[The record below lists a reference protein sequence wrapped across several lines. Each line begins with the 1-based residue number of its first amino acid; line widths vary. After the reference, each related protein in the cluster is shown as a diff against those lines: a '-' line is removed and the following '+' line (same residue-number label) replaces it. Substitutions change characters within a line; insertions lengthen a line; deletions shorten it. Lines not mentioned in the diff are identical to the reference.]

1 MIDYNSVLSSRIRS
15 VQPSGI
21 RRFFDLANS
30 SGLSDIISLS
40 IGEPDFATPWHIR
53 QAAIDSIEKGR
64 TFYSPNRGFTD
75 LLESVSEYC
84 TRRFG
89 LTYDPKTEIL
99 VTVGGSEAIDCALR
113 CLVSPGDEVLIPQ
126 PSFVCYE
133 PLTVMAGG
141 VPVPIVTE
149 AKDEFRLTAEAL
161 KNAITP
167 NTKVLVLPFPNNPT
181 GAVMRRAHL
190 EEIAQILRDTN
201 IMILSDEIYCELTYG
216 DTPHVSIAEI
226 DGMRERTI
234 IINGFSKSFAMTGWR
249 LGWAMGPEPVLTQ
262 MTKLHQFGIMS
273 APTTAQYGAMEAM
286 RSGDPDIAR
295 MRDEYDLRRRYIVH
309 RLRAMGLECFEP
321 EGAFYVFPCIR
332 STGMTSEE
340 FCTRMIQEEHVAV
353 VPGSAFGSSGEGFI
367 RISYSYSLKH
377 ITEALDRM
385 ERFIAKNKR

>member
-1 MIDYNSVLSSRIRS
+1 MIDYNSVLSSRIQS

-75 LLESVSEYC
+75 LLESISDYC
-84 TRRFG
+84 NRRFH
-89 LTYDPKTEIL
+89 LDYDPHTQIL

-113 CLVSPGDEVLIPQ
+113 SLVSPGDEVLIPQ
-126 PSFVCYE
+126 PSFVCYD
-133 PLTVMAGG
+133 PLTTMAGG
-141 VPVPIVTE
+141 TPVPIVTVAE
-149 AKDEFRLTAEAL
+149 DNFRLTADAL
-161 KNAITP
+161 RAAITP
-167 NTKVLVLPFPNNPT
+167 KTKVLILPFPNNPT
-181 GAVMRRAHL
+181 GAVMRREHL
-190 EEIAQILRDTN
+190 EEIAEVLRDTN
-201 IMILSDEIYCELTYG
+201 IIILSDEIYCELTYG
-216 DTPHVSIAEI
+216 DTPHVSIANI
-226 DGMRERTI
+226 DGMKERTV

-249 LGWAMGPEPVLTQ
+249 LGWAMGPEPIISQ

-273 APTTAQYGAMEAM
+273 APTTAQFGAMEAM
-286 RSGDPDIAR
+286 RHGDPDVVK
-295 MRDEYDLRRRYIVH
+295 MRDEYDMRRRYIVD
-309 RLRAMGLECFEP
+309 RLRAMGLDCFEP
-321 EGAFYVFPCIR
+321 EGAFYVFPCIK

-353 VPGSAFGSSGEGFI
+353 VPGSAFGTSGEGFI

>member
-1 MIDYNSVLSSRIRS
+1 MIDYNSVLSSRIQS
-15 VQPSGI
+15 VRPSGI

-89 LTYDPKTEIL
+89 LTYDPHTEIL

-149 AKDEFRLTAEAL
+149 AKDEFRLTADAL
-161 KNAITP
+161 KNAITS
-167 NTKVLVLPFPNNPT
+167 NTKVLILPFPNNPT
-181 GAVMRRAHL
+181 GAIMEKSDLEAIAEVVIKHDIFVM
-190 EEIAQILRDTN
+190 
-201 IMILSDEIYCELTYG
+201 SDEIYAELTYKG
-216 DTPHVSIAEI
+216 EHVSIASLP
-226 DGMRERTI
+226 GMQERTI
-234 IINGFSKSFAMTGWR
+234 VINGFSKAYAMTGWR
-249 LGWAMGPEPVLTQ
+249 LGYVCAPKEILKQ
-262 MTKLHQFGIMS
+262 MLKIHQYAIMC
-273 APTTAQYGAMEAM
+273 APTTSQYAGIKAPTD
-286 RSGDPDIAR
+286 GDADI
-295 MRDEYDLRRRYIVH
+295 EYMKNHYDQRRRLI
-309 RLRAMGLECFEP
+309 LKGLWDMGIECFEP
-321 EGAFYVFPCIR
+321 EGAFYVFPNIGKF
-332 STGMTSEE
+332 GMKSEE
-340 FCTRMIQEEHVAV
+340 FCEKLLYGKKVAI
-353 VPGSAFGSSGEGFI
+353 VPGTAFGDSGEGFA
-367 RISYSYSLKH
+367 RISYAYSVDH
-377 ITEALDRM
+377 ISEAL
-385 ERFIAKNKR
+385 EKLEKFIKEIK